1 MIEKPS
7 VLLAVESEVRV
18 LRCIYKDHF
27 AFPAG
32 ACRKEMKNDS
42 QFFIFFYE
50 QDALLSCVCNK
61 ILSCVLSLSFSYL
74 RGTSLSTV
82 RHMYCVS
89 EEGVNSSSMH

>member
-18 LRCIYKDHF
+18 QRCNNAVYKDHF
-27 AFPAG
+27 AFSAAG

-42 QFFIFFYE
+42 QFLFFYE
-50 QDALLSCVCNK
+50 QDALSCVCNK

-82 RHMYCVS
+82 RHM
-89 EEGVNSSSMH
+89 